1 MVRRLIAGLLILWAL
16 GFVLFAVT
24 LPGPSAPTH
33 ADAVIVLTGG
43 EGRIPR
49 AMEALHS
56 GWAPKMLV
64 SGVDPE
70 VTEAQFAAR
79 YHVGAALMDCCITL
93 GYQSVDTHTNAREA
107 AGWVA
112 ANGAHSA
119 RLVTSDWH
127 MRRAAFE
134 LQRALPRGFTLILDG
149 VPTKPSFRTLFMEY
163 NKLVARWIAALWGH
177 WGGRR

>member
-1 MVRRLIAGLLILWAL
+1 MLRRIIAGLLIAWAL
-16 GFVLFAVT
+16 GFVVFAVT
-24 LPGPSAPTH
+24 LPGPAAPTH

-43 EGRIPR
+43 EGRIDR
-49 AMEALHS
+49 AMQTLRAS
-56 GWAPKMLV
+56 WAPKMLV
-64 SGVDPE
+64 SGVDSE

-79 YHVGAALMDCCITL
+79 YHVPPEQMDCCVTL

-107 AGWVA
+107 AEWVA
-112 ANGAHSA
+112 ADGAHSA

-134 LQRALPRGFTLILDG
+134 LQRALPHGFTLILDG

-163 NKLVARWIAALWGH
+163 NKLVARWIAALWG
-177 WGGRR
+177 R